1 MAHTWHIVSP
11 GGEGIAAFAAA
22 EIAAMFSR
30 YLADPVPCG
39 RTAVCGKNNLIFGTA
54 AFQPAAEALEKLCL
68 PLPAEPEQFVIRA
81 GTGLLEPGYD
91 AAVICGAD
99 ARGMLYGVETFIRR
113 YADQLPVSFGGDYR
127 STVFHPFADPCPP
140 FSADEKPGVAKR
152 GLWTWGHVV
161 YDYRAFLDNMARQKL
176 NTLIV
181 WNNFAPVNGREIVRY
196 AHDRG
201 VELLWG
207 FTWGWGEA
215 MDFSD
220 PASRNDWKARVL
232 AEYETAY
239 APLGGDGIYFQT
251 ATEFAE
257 SGEPEEIR
265 AFAASVVEWV
275 NDIAGAL
282 LEKEPALRIEFGL
295 HASSVRSALDVL
307 AQTDPRVAIIWEDCG
322 DFPFDYHAAADR
334 DRAGTD
340 ACAARMLALRGPSE
354 QAGFV
359 LKGVSTLFW
368 PTFRKQTGPFVMGEA
383 SEERI
388 QTRLREIRP
397 LIRQEQAA
405 WLARVPQLAE
415 TAKSLAACRGSVT
428 LLCED
433 GCYERAQWLPTA
445 LFAEALWS
453 PDTAPEQ
460 LLYRASVCRETV
472 FA

>member
-11 GGEGIAAFAAA
+11 GGAGIAAFAAA

-99 ARGMLYGVETFIRR
+99 ARGMLYGVEEFIRQ

-140 FSADEKPGVAKR
+140 FSAEGKPGVAKR

-265 AFAASVVEWV
+265 AFAASVVDWV

-282 LEKEPALRIEFGL
+282 LEKAPALRIEFGL